1 MGIKRDFQYLQC
13 PVIAATA
20 GIVLQ
25 ENKEFYGNRKPLGLE
40 RVIEEVSKNEVENRE
55 LILNREEEN

>member
-1 MGIKRDFQYLQC
+1 M
-13 PVIAATA
+13 
-20 GIVLQ
+20 LQ